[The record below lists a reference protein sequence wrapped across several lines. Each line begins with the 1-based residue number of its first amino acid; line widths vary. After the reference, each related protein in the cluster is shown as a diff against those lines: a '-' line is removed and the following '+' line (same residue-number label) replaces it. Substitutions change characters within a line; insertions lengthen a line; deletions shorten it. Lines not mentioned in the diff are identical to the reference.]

1 MRAEKRSQWKCQK
14 LFLWFQIET
23 PGESQG
29 TRLFLPCNLKSDG
42 KISTR
47 TKYYRNWVIAAGR
60 RPDRVEKK
68 RMSTRVF
75 EGKLFLARVGTVIK
89 DQKNLP
95 LPYELQ
101 YSKIEG
107 LLKRLTD

>member
-1 MRAEKRSQWKCQK
+1 MLAETRKQWKVHK

-29 TRLFLPCNLKSDG
+29 TRLFLPCNMKSEG

-47 TKYYRNWVIAAGR
+47 SKYYRNWVVAAGKK
-60 RPDRVEKK
+60 PDRHEKK
-68 RMSTRVF
+68 RMTSRVF
-75 EGKLFLARVGTVIK
+75 EGKLLLARVATVIK

-95 LPYELQ
+95 LPDELK